1 MKKRIFDNWILKLT
15 SVVIAVVLWI
25 VGYSIND
32 PADSKRMTNVP
43 VTFINTEAVTDKG
56 QVYEV
61 LDGTD
66 VVRTITINA
75 TRSVID
81 DLENNDIN
89 VEADFSKMKLDGT
102 IELKIY
108 SDRHN
113 DAITFKS
120 SSTEVKLLVENK
132 IERYYSLEVDVIGE
146 PKEGY
151 VVGSAKLDWNRISV
165 SGAESIVNSVE
176 RAKAVVDITDTS
188 GDVFSYADIVLYD
201 SEGNEV
207 SKEKIDVSMKTVGT
221 TVEILATKTV
231 PITYVSSGVA
241 AEGYVTTGTVMSE
254 ATEVLIAGKENVI
267 SSVNEIVV
275 EGEEL
280 YFEDAIE
287 DVVLNVDLDEYLP
300 IGITRADKQGN
311 GHVEVTVQI
320 VPIIE
325 KEYTLHM
332 GQVQIE
338 NVPEGY
344 SVEHVLASSEMTVV
358 IRGPEHLLEELR
370 VSDIVATFDVTA
382 WMEANGMTRMRDEE
396 VYVVDPV
403 YEMGEEIEVV
413 SSTSIEII
421 ANVLEE

>member
-241 AEGYVTTGTVMSE
+241 AEGYVTTGTVISE
-254 ATEVLIAGKENVI
+254 ATEIMIAGKENVI